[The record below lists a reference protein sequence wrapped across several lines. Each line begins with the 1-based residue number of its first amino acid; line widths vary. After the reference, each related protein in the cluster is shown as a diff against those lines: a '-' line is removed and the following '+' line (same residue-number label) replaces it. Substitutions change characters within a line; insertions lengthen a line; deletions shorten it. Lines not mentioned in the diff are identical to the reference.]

1 MTKAEL
7 PLQSGFVVSV
17 SKTEYLLEEKMVE
30 LIEFLKPALFG
41 APLMTVLYGIRQIWE
56 KTPDQST

>member
-1 MTKAEL
+1 
-7 PLQSGFVVSV
+7 
-17 SKTEYLLEEKMVE
+17 MVE

-56 KTPDQST
+56 EGPDQSS

>member
-1 MTKAEL
+1 
-7 PLQSGFVVSV
+7 
-17 SKTEYLLEEKMVE
+17 MVE

-56 KTPDQST
+56 EAPDQSS